1 MKNIIIKGGAIM
13 ITKQRPKIGFLGLMQ
28 GLYDKS
34 QPELPKMQ
42 EKFALQVAEQLT
54 DVAEVDFP
62 GPAKEREDI
71 ERYVKY
77 FNEKEY
83 DGIMIAN
90 LLYSPGNRLIQAM
103 KKNNLPV
110 LLANIQPLPDVT
122 ANWDWILCTTNQ
134 GIHGIQDTANVLMR
148 CGIKPAIIT
157 DDWKSDSFKTFF
169 EDWAQS
175 ANTVAR
181 LKKTKVAVFGRMHNM
196 GDIMGDDAALC
207 RKFGIEAN
215 HETIGPIFQIME
227 AVTEAEI
234 DEQIAADRKIFKID
248 PKLSDENHR
257 YAARMQLGF
266 EKFLIQNGY
275 SGFSQF
281 FNIYKEDGRLR
292 QLPILGGSSLLAKGY
307 GYSAEGDTNALL
319 LTVIGHMLVG
329 DPHFTEMY
337 SLDFGKD
344 AAMLSHM
351 GEGNWKVARK
361 DRGVTLIDRPLDIG
375 DLDNPPT
382 PKFNVEPGT
391 ATLLS
396 LVAVEGEKYH
406 LIACKGTILD
416 TEELPDVPMNHAFFR
431 PDTGIRQ
438 AMDKWLAYGGTHHE
452 VLFLGDWRRRFEAL
466 CKILDI
472 GYIEV

>member
-1 MKNIIIKGGAIM
+1 MIK
-13 ITKQRPKIGFLGLMQ
+13 KEKPRIGFLGLMQ

-42 EKFALQVAEQLT
+42 EKWARQVAEHLSG
-54 DVAEVDFP
+54 VAEVDFP
-62 GPAKEREDI
+62 GPAKERADI
-71 ERYVKY
+71 EKYVKY
-77 FNEKEY
+77 FNDKEY
-83 DGIMIAN
+83 DGIMIVN

-134 GIHGIQDTANVLMR
+134 GIHGIQDTSNVLMR
-148 CGIKPAIIT
+148 CGVRPAIIT
-157 DDWKSDSFKTFF
+157 EDWKSDRFKTFF
-169 EDWAQS
+169 ENWALA

-181 LKKTKVAVFGRMHNM
+181 LRKTKVAIFGRMANM
-196 GDIMGDDAALC
+196 GDILGDDAALC
-207 RKFGIEAN
+207 RKFGVEAN
-215 HETIGPIFQIME
+215 HETIGPVYSLME
-227 AVTEAEI
+227 QVTDAEI
-234 DEQIAADRKIFKID
+234 DAQIAEDKKNFKLD
-248 PKLSDENHR
+248 PKLPEANHR
-257 YAARMQLGF
+257 YAARIQLGF
-266 EKFLIQNGY
+266 EKFLIENGY
-275 SGFSQF
+275 EGFSQY

-307 GYSAEGDTNALL
+307 GYSAEGDTNVLV

-382 PKFNVEPGT
+382 PKFNVEPGV

-396 LVAVEGEKYH
+396 LVAVEGEYYR
-406 LIACKGTILD
+406 LIVSKGEILD
-416 TEELPDVPMNHAFFR
+416 TEELADVPMNHAFFK
-431 PDTGIRQ
+431 PDSGIRD
-438 AMDKWLAYGGTHHE
+438 AMDKWLEFGGTHHE
-452 VLFLGDWRRRFEAL
+452 VLFLGDQRQRFEQL
-466 CKILDI
+466 CRILDI
-472 GYIEV
+472 EYLEV